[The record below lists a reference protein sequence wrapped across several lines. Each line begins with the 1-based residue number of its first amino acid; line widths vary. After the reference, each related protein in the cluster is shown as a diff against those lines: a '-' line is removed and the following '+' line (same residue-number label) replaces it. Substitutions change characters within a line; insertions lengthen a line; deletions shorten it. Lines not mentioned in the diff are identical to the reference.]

1 MKIRHMLGVV
11 VLGATL
17 TMTGCA
23 EQVMNTKPTDATL
36 YDRLG
41 GKSAITAV
49 VDDFV
54 ERVAN
59 DSRINGRFANA
70 NIPRLKMKLVE
81 QICQAS
87 GGPCTYTGRDMKA
100 AHAGMGIGNADFV
113 ALVEDLVASLNKFK
127 VGDQEKNELLGALGP
142 MQQDIVERS

>member
-1 MKIRHMLGVV
+1 MKIRHMLGVA
-11 VLGATL
+11 VLGVTL

-23 EQVMNTKPTDATL
+23 EQMMNTKPADASL

-54 ERVAN
+54 GRVAN
-59 DSRINGRFANA
+59 DTRINSRFANA

-87 GGPCTYTGRDMKA
+87 GGPCIYTGRDMKA
-100 AHAGMGIGNADFV
+100 THAGMGIRNADFG
-113 ALVEDLVASLNKFK
+113 ALVEDLVAALDKFE